1 MSLEK
6 DFNSTNYITMKQF
19 QGGWIWIKNLNESTN
34 HILPIIENISLDII
48 QKLAEFLNGEVLPWQ
63 IFDDT
68 QWVLRVN
75 PLPDFILLYVFNF
88 DEEFGSDLKIF
99 FHKSSLKVPTED
111 AYVWAEYFLEFLGIL
126 AKHGIQTTTQ
136 TDVRDELISLPK
148 LLDEV
153 DPKNKEKLW
162 NDIIGQREVPLLKI
176 DKKTAEQIS
185 KQLKVPLLSG
195 KFQENKI
202 QWGFK
207 FALFKNFSIYTIL
220 SNDGTKFEAYY
231 SKNVLNFQT
240 RRILFFTWLYCNA
253 IIREARTILGDALPK
268 LSDYL

>member
-1 MSLEK
+1 
-6 DFNSTNYITMKQF
+6 MKQF
-19 QGGWIWIKNLNESTN
+19 QGGWIWTKNLNESTN
-34 HILPIIENISLDII
+34 QILPLLENTPLEKM
-48 QKLAEFLNGEVLPWQ
+48 QKIADFLNGEILPWQ

-68 QWVLRVN
+68 LWVFRVT

-88 DEEFGSDLKIF
+88 NEEFGSALKIF
-99 FHKSSLKVPTED
+99 FYKTSLKVPTED
-111 AYVWAEYFLEFLGIL
+111 AYVWAEYYLEFLGIL
-126 AKHGIQTTTQ
+126 AKHGIEAPIIM
-136 TDVRDELISLPK
+136 DVRDELISLPE

-153 DPKNKEKLW
+153 DPKNKDKIW

-185 KQLKVPLLSG
+185 NQLNVTFLSG
-195 KFQENKI
+195 KFQEKEI
-202 QWGFK
+202 QWGLK
-207 FALFKNFSIYTIL
+207 FALFKNFSIIL
-220 SNDGTKFEAYY
+220 ALSQDFTKFEAYY
-231 SKNVLNFQT
+231 TKNVLKFQT